1 MSKKNEFL
9 EKFAKLCEEYNAT
22 LEDTTDDDGIHIFLG
37 IDEIFCGYLNGG
49 YLGSSPSKQ
58 LRAAKD

>member
-9 EKFAKLCEEYNAT
+9 EKFAKLCEEYDATFAYNA
-22 LEDTTDDDGIHIFLG
+22 DDDGIHIFLG
-37 IDEIFCGYLNGG
+37 IDEIFCGYLNGE
-49 YLGSSPSKQ
+49 YLGNSPSEQ